1 MTIINI
7 ISYETVKYNT
17 EKTVKESALS
27 PFEPHQLFCRSYS
40 RKIFFKRQKSIIF
53 IHPSSFISALSI
65 TWTSPVPR
73 IYIFN
78 LNFLFRNQIFW
89 YKFHRCNFLRQFSYF
104 RLNWGY
110 FISSCS
116 FIKNFSFF
124 FWYKAGRYVFCLRFF
139 RLMLLI
145 PFYIFNLKKFYAN

>member
-65 TWTSPVPR
+65 T
-73 IYIFN
+73 
-78 LNFLFRNQIFW
+78 
-89 YKFHRCNFLRQFSYF
+89 
-104 RLNWGY
+104 
-110 FISSCS
+110 
-116 FIKNFSFF
+116 
-124 FWYKAGRYVFCLRFF
+124 
-139 RLMLLI
+139 
-145 PFYIFNLKKFYAN
+145 